1 MAKAWNADLPITAV
15 DEDARTF
22 TAEVTDAN
30 LILMQQPWI
39 VDRITVTYH
48 LADDTPTTVQAGDV
62 LKLVSRVA
70 GS

>member
-1 MAKAWNADLPITAV
+1 MAKAWNADLPITGV

-22 TAEVTDAN
+22 TAEVADPN

-39 VDRITVTYH
+39 VDRITITYH
-48 LADDTPTTVQAGDV
+48 LADDTPATVQIGDV
-62 LKLVSRVA
+62 LKLVTRVA